1 MTNRIVYFHNM
12 KIPFIIL
19 TLLASCT
26 TQEVVFTSNEQK
38 PMNSDTITTK
48 KDTAARFTAIQ
59 LPAYT
64 IDDTITMDDFP
75 VTDLMLRNNLK
86 DVQIDSIISFDKAWF
101 YNQKNKQVLIFEF
114 ATDYYRM
121 ETYLFSEEYLK
132 EYMPSFLFHKK
143 SNKQY
148 TALSEKEAEIYLPK
162 FITQSKRCDA
172 SFFCSIKELKIGEK
186 IQNVIEK
193 NGRPDTIMYGKKIE
207 IYRWEYRGDLNDW
220 NTEAE
225 IKANKKIARNSFGYQ
240 VTLHTKN
247 ERIIG
252 IHLFKEIP

>member
-1 MTNRIVYFHNM
+1 M

-26 TQEVVFTSNEQK
+26 TQEVVLTSNEQK

-48 KDTAARFTAIQ
+48 KDTAARFTAIKP
-59 LPAYT
+59 PAYT

-75 VTDLMLRNNLK
+75 VTDLMVRNNSK
-86 DVQIDSIISFDKAWF
+86 DIQIDSIISFDKAWF

-148 TALSEKEAEIYLPK
+148 TAIGEKEAENESVSVRQRSVGDVGTMQINEFAKLLEET
-162 FITQSKRCDA
+162 INN
-172 SFFCSIKELKIGEK
+172 ELDETRINK
-186 IQNVIEK
+186 
-193 NGRPDTIMYGKKIE
+193 
-207 IYRWEYRGDLNDW
+207 
-220 NTEAE
+220 
-225 IKANKKIARNSFGYQ
+225 IKA
-240 VTLHTKN
+240 LL
-247 ERIIG
+247 E
-252 IHLFKEIP
+252 